1 MEWYVCLHL
10 TFNLSTLHHL
20 HQAVEANS
28 LTTARHHQAAHRQSC
43 RTQDSS
49 YASQS
54 VPSIHHVRGSLTH
67 FVAAGVTASPYRWT
81 PVASKAIRSG
91 QLYALSI
98 EQSGLTNY
106 SPMFGIGAHAA
117 SDALQVQYG
126 APVPIGFGRYYPLEN
141 RAAHNDNFN
150 TGAVFPRTEG
160 IFRHGHPTGT
170 PVGTEVSPAYP
181 TGTPA
186 GSNAPPAHAT
196 GTSTGAVSGLSGA
209 ARATYSPPI
218 TGGAQT
224 TSLGWSNLA
233 TLALVFVGCVSALL
247 RI

>member
-1 MEWYVCLHL
+1 MLSPIAAGCFAAVL
-10 TFNLSTLHHL
+10 LSTS
-20 HQAVEANS
+20 S
-28 LTTARHHQAAHRQSC
+28 LA
-43 RTQDSS
+43 SS
-49 YASQS
+49 IAIAFGN
-54 VPSIHHVRGSLTH
+54 PT
-67 FVAAGVTASPYRWT
+67 FAGITFGHPYN
-81 PVASKAIRSG
+81 
-91 QLYALSI
+91 I
-98 EQSGLTNY
+98 EW
-106 SPMFGIGAHAA
+106 FGGNGM
-117 SDALQVQYG
+117 VQYG

-141 RAAHNDNFN
+141 RAAQNDDFN

-160 IFRHGHPTGT
+160 IFRHGYPTGT

-196 GTSTGAVSGLSGA
+196 GTSTGSVSGLMGA